1 MEQSSAYCLVACLV
15 SFSISEDLRE
25 RYFWVLEIASDI
37 LYMEKRS
44 LTSGNIISNQS
55 LPTLSK
61 ENMHID
67 QSPGQTK
74 TDFNFI
80 KFYFEK

>member
-1 MEQSSAYCLVACLV
+1 
-15 SFSISEDLRE
+15 
-25 RYFWVLEIASDI
+25 
-37 LYMEKRS
+37 MEKRS